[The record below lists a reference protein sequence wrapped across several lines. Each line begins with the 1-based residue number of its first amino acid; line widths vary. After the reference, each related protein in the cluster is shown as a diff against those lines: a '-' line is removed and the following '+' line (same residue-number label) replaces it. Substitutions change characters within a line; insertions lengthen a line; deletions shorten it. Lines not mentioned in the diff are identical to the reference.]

1 MRIVVRRSDIEQ
13 SINRNVHTHTH
24 NRIRV
29 GCNIAHKPTVTDVRV
44 KIHNENRNITI
55 ELYSLATNVRNMA
68 QNLETPFNDRK

>member
-13 SINRNVHTHTH
+13 SINRNVHTH

-44 KIHNENRNITI
+44 KIRNENRNITI
-55 ELYSLATNVRNMA
+55 EQSLAVNVRNMA

>member
-13 SINRNVHTHTH
+13 SINRNVHTH

-55 ELYSLATNVRNMA
+55 EQSLAANVRNMA